1 MAYIYIYGLF
11 GHNVPD
17 MKRCHFA
24 YAASAVA
31 ALVGTGIGLG
41 ATPAAAVHQTLVVHQ
56 GESIQKAVNSAQP
69 GDTVLVLPGVYKE
82 SVTINTP
89 HVTLR
94 GTGASTVIEPAAKT
108 AGKAPDTGTKATKA
122 AKATKSCAEGGNGIC
137 VIGTKTKN
145 VKGVTV
151 ADLKVTGFARAG
163 VFGMATDTM
172 TVRDVQAVR
181 NAVWGIAQERSV
193 HGHIVGNYAE
203 GNGDAGV
210 FLANTI
216 TEEAG
221 ALDTERT
228 VIDHNRL
235 ENNRIGVTVRRLRNL
250 SVAENYIAGNCAGVF
265 VVGDENKPKAGDLE
279 VAFNDVTQNNKSCPK
294 TDRLPAIQGSGI
306 VLTGIEKTVVDGN
319 RVTGNSGSSPLSGGI
334 VLFKSFVGV
343 TNDQNRISGNALI
356 GNAPA
361 DLVDTET
368 KGIGNTFDHN
378 ACRVSKPS
386 GLC

>member
-1 MAYIYIYGLF
+1 
-11 GHNVPD
+11 
-17 MKRCHFA
+17 MKRCHMA

-31 ALVGTGIGLG
+31 ALVGSGIGLG
-41 ATPAAAVHQTLVVHQ
+41 ASPAAALHQTLVVHQ
-56 GESIQKAVNSAQP
+56 GESIQQAVNSARP

-82 SVTINTP
+82 SVTIGTP
-89 HVTLR
+89 RITLR
-94 GTGASTVIEPAAKT
+94 GSGASTVIEPATKT
-108 AGKAPDTGTKATKA
+108 TGAAPGKNT
-122 AKATKSCAEGGNGIC
+122 KATKSCAEGGNGIC
-137 VIGTKTKN
+137 VIGTKTTN
-145 VKGVTV
+145 VEGVTV
-151 ADLKVTGFARAG
+151 ADLKVTGFSRAG
-163 VFGMATDTM
+163 VFGMATDSM
-172 TVRDVQAVR
+172 TVRGVQAVQ

-193 HGHIVGNYAE
+193 HGHIMGNYAQ

-221 ALDTERT
+221 ALDTRRT

-235 ENNRIGVTVRRLRNL
+235 EGNRIGVTVRRLRNL

-279 VAFNDVTQNNKSCPK
+279 VAFNDVTENNKSCPK

-306 VLTGIEKTVVDGN
+306 VLTGAEKTVVDGN
-319 RVTGNSGSSPLSGGI
+319 RVTNNSGDSPLSGGI

-343 TNDQNRISGNALI
+343 TNDQNRVTGNALA
-356 GNAPA
+356 GNGPA

-378 ACRVSKPS
+378 ACRVSRPA

>member
-1 MAYIYIYGLF
+1 
-11 GHNVPD
+11 
-17 MKRCHFA
+17 MKRCHIA

-31 ALVGTGIGLG
+31 ALVGSGIGLG
-41 ATPAAAVHQTLVVHQ
+41 ASPAAALHQTLVVHR
-56 GESIQKAVNSAQP
+56 GESIQKAVNSARP
-69 GDTVLVLPGVYKE
+69 GDTVLVLPGTYKE
-82 SVTINTP
+82 SVTISTP
-89 HVTLR
+89 RVTLR
-94 GTGASTVIEPAAKT
+94 GLGPATVLEPAKKTTGAAPGKKT
-108 AGKAPDTGTKATKA
+108 
-122 AKATKSCAEGGNGIC
+122 KATKSCAEGGNGIC
-137 VIGTKTKN
+137 VIGTKTTN
-145 VKGVTV
+145 VEGVTV
-151 ADLKVTGFARAG
+151 ADLKVTGFSRAG

-172 TVRDVQAVR
+172 TVRGVQAVR

-193 HGHIVGNYAE
+193 HGHIMGNYAQ

-221 ALDTERT
+221 ALDTRRT

-235 ENNRIGVTVRRLRNL
+235 EGNRIGVTVRRLRNL
-250 SVAENYIAGNCAGVF
+250 SVAENHIAGNCAGVF

-279 VAFNDVTQNNKSCPK
+279 VAYNDVTGNNKSCPK

-306 VLTGIEKTVVDGN
+306 VLTGAEKTVVDGN
-319 RVTGNSGSSPLSGGI
+319 RVTDNAGSSPLSGGI

-343 TNDQNRISGNALI
+343 TNDHNRISGNALAR
-356 GNAPA
+356 NAPA
-361 DLVDTET
+361 DLVNTET

-378 ACRVSKPS
+378 ACRVSKPA

>member
-1 MAYIYIYGLF
+1 
-11 GHNVPD
+11 
-17 MKRCHFA
+17 MKRCHMA

-41 ATPAAAVHQTLVVHQ
+41 ASPAAALHQTLLVRQ
-56 GESIQKAVNSAQP
+56 GESIQNAVNRAQP
-69 GDTVLVLPGVYKE
+69 GDTVLVLPGTYRE
-82 SVTINTP
+82 SVTISTP
-89 HVTLR
+89 GITLR
-94 GTGASTVIEPAAKT
+94 GLGASTVIEPAAKT
-108 AGKAPDTGTKATKA
+108 AAPGTASKTDT
-122 AKATKSCAEGGNGIC
+122 KATKSCAEGGNGIC

-145 VKGVTV
+145 VEGVTV
-151 ADLKVTGFARAG
+151 ADLKVTGFSRAG

-172 TVRDVQAVR
+172 TVRRVQAVE

-193 HGHIVGNYAE
+193 RGHITDNYAR

-221 ALDTERT
+221 SLDTERA

-235 ENNRIGVTVRRLRNL
+235 EDNRIGVTVRRLRNL
-250 SVAENYIAGNCAGVF
+250 TVAENYIVGNCAGVF
-265 VVGDENKPKAGDLE
+265 VVGDENKPKAGALE
-279 VAFNDVTQNNKSCPK
+279 VAFNDVTANNKYCPK
-294 TDRLPAIQGSGI
+294 TERLPALQGSGI
-306 VLTGIEKTVVDGN
+306 VLTGTEKTLVDGN
-319 RVTGNSGSSPLSGGI
+319 RVTGNAGDSPLSGGI

-343 TNDQNRISGNALI
+343 TNDQNRVSGNALA

-368 KGIGNTFDHN
+368 KSLGNTFDHN